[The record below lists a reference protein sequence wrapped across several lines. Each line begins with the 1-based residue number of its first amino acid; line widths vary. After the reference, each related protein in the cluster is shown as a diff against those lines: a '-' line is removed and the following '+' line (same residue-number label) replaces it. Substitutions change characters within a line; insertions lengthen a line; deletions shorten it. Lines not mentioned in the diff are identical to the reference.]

1 MQIQIYVSVTVL
13 ILIQKSVSKAVSRPS
28 PPASV
33 SIQCDSYGVEV
44 RWKYSDLDQ
53 DVQFQVKVIHD
64 YNERNSNITQN
75 LTQSLHLNI
84 SSMLFYPAYNRYYVT
99 VTAVRGG
106 EESEPTLSDIFSYNK
121 YATAKIKCYLD
132 FPEVEL
138 SPKDGKLHVQFT
150 NPLQLYR
157 NSPAL
162 RGLTDNLKYFIE
174 TEGRNEACETCE
186 MKQNTCEASVVF
198 SEYRGEY
205 CINLTGKIGQRFFNL
220 RSSCFTGDIRNSV
233 SRPSPP
239 ASVSI
244 QCDSYGVE
252 VRWEYP
258 DLDQDVQFQV
268 KVIHDYNERTSN
280 ITQNLTQSRRLNIS
294 NMLFNP
300 EYNRYY
306 VTVTA
311 VRGGEESEP
320 TLSDI
325 FSYNKY
331 VPAKI
336 KCYLDFP
343 EVELSP
349 KDGKLHVQFTN
360 PLQLYRNSPALRG
373 LTDNLKYFIETEG
386 KNKTSETCEMKQNTC
401 ETSIV
406 FSEYRG
412 EYCVNLTGKIG
423 QRFFNLR
430 SSCFTGDIRNYPP
443 VTVYVYPVLGVVLT
457 LLFITGI
464 IMLLVS
470 MCNSEMKKKV
480 HLMFQYFTDFSTQP
494 AEECRTLRVEP
505 EAYSVVKIEQSEN
518 TKEQDPFLEMSD
530 DELPSSTKGLG
541 SGELEVKSPYGPND
555 LVGSEQSNLSDF
567 YDCPH
572 APGKE

>member
-1 MQIQIYVSVTVL
+1 MSL
-13 ILIQKSVSKAVSRPS
+13 LAVSRPS

-44 RWKYSDLDQ
+44 RWEYPDLDQ

-84 SSMLFYPAYNRYYVT
+84 SNMLFYPAYNRYYVT

-162 RGLTDNLKYFIE
+162 RGLTDNLEYCIE
-174 TEGRNEACETCE
+174 TEEGRNEACETCE
-186 MKQNTCEASVVF
+186 MKQNTCEKSVVF

-220 RSSCFTGDIRNSV
+220 RSSCFTGDIRSSV

-268 KVIHDYNERTSN
+268 KVIHDYNERNSN
-280 ITQNLTQSRRLNIS
+280 VTQNLTQSLHLNIS
-294 NMLFNP
+294 NMLFYP
-300 EYNRYY
+300 AYNRYY

-331 VPAKI
+331 ATAKI

-373 LTDNLKYFIETEG
+373 LTDNLEYCIETEEG
-386 KNKTSETCEMKQNTC
+386 KNKTCETCEMKQNTC
-401 ETSIV
+401 EKSVV

-412 EYCVNLTGKIG
+412 EYCINLTGKIG

-430 SSCFTGDIRNYPP
+430 SSCFKGDIRSS
-443 VTVYVYPVLGVVLT
+443 
-457 LLFITGI
+457 F
-464 IMLLVS
+464 
-470 MCNSEMKKKV
+470 
-480 HLMFQYFTDFSTQP
+480 FFTQ
-494 AEECRTLRVEP
+494 
-505 EAYSVVKIEQSEN
+505 
-518 TKEQDPFLEMSD
+518 
-530 DELPSSTKGLG
+530 
-541 SGELEVKSPYGPND
+541 
-555 LVGSEQSNLSDF
+555 
-567 YDCPH
+567 H
-572 APGKE
+572 